1 MARTSE
7 QKELDYKSMNDST
20 SVINSIIDGSKFS
33 KRSSEEKK
41 ERVKKNY
48 VFLEQLVA
56 LDDWGSE
63 DMTASNKA
71 IIDGKAYVG

>member
-20 SVINSIIDGSKFS
+20 SVINSIINGSKFS

-63 DMTASNKA
+63 DMTAFNKA